1 MHGSFLEIATG
12 IFPQEFDRYVSREC
26 LSIVRVATEIKI
38 NTCICNFLEFFWLM
52 VNKYN
57 WFILVQLLGKLGR
70 GFSFLFYFFYQ
81 GSVFTADYVETVVD
95 QDGFIFQ
102 KLNIAVF

>member
-1 MHGSFLEIATG
+1 
-12 IFPQEFDRYVSREC
+12 
-26 LSIVRVATEIKI
+26 
-38 NTCICNFLEFFWLM
+38 M

-70 GFSFLFYFFYQ
+70 GFSFFFYFFYQ